1 MIIWKGIGERWGM
14 GMDATIVG
22 KHPLYDH
29 PFKRVPKWVMKG
41 WDTDNEV
48 APLGWVTLTQKSAS
62 RHIQMK
68 CLAWT
73 KLQIS

>member
-29 PFKRVPKWVMKG
+29 PFKRVPKWVMK
-41 WDTDNEV
+41 E
-48 APLGWVTLTQKSAS
+48 
-62 RHIQMK
+62 
-68 CLAWT
+68 
-73 KLQIS
+73 